1 MTVTESR
8 GRRTFRRASADAP
21 KPGRLP
27 LVALALAL
35 LLSVA
40 QRHAQA
46 DPVRDRSMAFFAAV
60 DAADWPT
67 VDQLIAEDF
76 TAVNPRG
83 GLSTRA
89 EYLSDLR
96 AFRAPDRGRVQ
107 RSWSGIRT
115 SAHAGS
121 AVFSGRLTWRSPSEP
136 DKRPVSSRLVT
147 HHWRLIDERWRLVIS
162 QVVML
167 PPPPEIV
174 SFPSGQLTLKAMVF
188 RPDGEGPFPAVVYA
202 HGNEPDPSDL
212 FETVGPA
219 LAARG
224 YLVFGPHRR
233 GSGLSADQAENL
245 LRRLTAIE
253 QRDGVDARSRVAIAE
268 LEGAQLDD
276 IAAAATAA
284 RARPD
289 VDPTRVYLI
298 GNSFGGVLAML
309 AAERG
314 LPFAGVADF
323 AGAAINW
330 DRSALFRERMLKA
343 ARGAQIP
350 VFVAQAAN
358 DYSTAPTLALGQ
370 ALCLAGKAHRSR
382 VYPAFGVTAGDGH
395 GLGVDGV
402 DRWFDEVFA
411 FLSRP
416 TQAANC
422 RVEPS
427 EAAKGQR

>member
-1 MTVTESR
+1 V
-8 GRRTFRRASADAP
+8 
-21 KPGRLP
+21 
-27 LVALALAL
+27 LAVGL
-35 LLSVA
+35 LLA
-40 QRHAQA
+40 FALRQA
-46 DPVRDRSMAFFAAV
+46 RADSVRDRSMAFFAAV

-67 VDQLIAEDF
+67 VEKLIADDF
-76 TAVNPRG
+76 TAVDPRG

-96 AFRAPDRGRVQ
+96 AIRAPDRGRIQ
-107 RSWSGIRT
+107 RTWSGIRT
-115 SAHAGS
+115 SAHATD
-121 AVFSGRLTWRSPSEP
+121 AVFSGRLTWRSQNEP

-147 HHWRLIDERWRLVIS
+147 HHWRLVDDRWRLVAS
-162 QVVML
+162 QGVML

-174 SFPSGQLTLKAMVF
+174 SFPSGQLSLKAMVF
-188 RPDGEGPFPAVVYA
+188 RPDGEGPFPAIVYA

-298 GNSFGGVLAML
+298 GNSFGGVLVML

-314 LPFAGVADF
+314 LPFAGAVNF

-330 DRSALFRERMLKA
+330 ERSSLFRERMLKA
-343 ARGAQIP
+343 AGGAQIP

-358 DYSTAPTLALGQ
+358 DFSTAPTVALGQ
-370 ALCLAGKAHRSR
+370 ALCSAGKAHRSR
-382 VYPAFGVTAGDGH
+382 VYPVFGVTAGDGH

-402 DRWFDEVFA
+402 DRWFDDVFA

-416 TQAANC
+416 TL
-422 RVEPS
+422 PS
-427 EAAKGQR
+427 DCMVQPSRATGGQP

>member
-1 MTVTESR
+1 MTR
-8 GRRTFRRASADAP
+8 P
-21 KPGRLP
+21 LP
-27 LVALALAL
+27 LLVLVVGL
-35 LLSVA
+35 LLTFA
-40 QRHAQA
+40 QRHAGA

-60 DAADWPT
+60 DAADWPA
-67 VDQLIAEDF
+67 VEKLIADDF
-76 TAVNPRG
+76 TAVAPRG
-83 GLSTRA
+83 GLIARA
-89 EYLSDLR
+89 DYLSDLR

-107 RSWSGIRT
+107 RTWSGIRT
-115 SAHAGS
+115 STHETS
-121 AVFSGRLTWRSPSEP
+121 ALFSGRLTWRSQNEP

-147 HHWRLIDERWRLVIS
+147 HHWRLVEGRWQLVVS

-174 SFPSGQLTLKAMVF
+174 AFPSGPLSLKAMVF
-188 RPDGEGPFPAVVYA
+188 RPDGKGPFPAIVYA

-224 YLVFGPHRR
+224 YLVFAPHRR

-276 IAAAATAA
+276 IAAAATAV
-284 RARPD
+284 RRRPD

-330 DRSALFRERMLKA
+330 ERSALFRERMLKA

-358 DYSTAPTLALGQ
+358 DYSTGPTVALGQ
-370 ALCLAGKAHRSR
+370 ALCLAGKVHRSR

-402 DRWFDEVFA
+402 DRWFDDVFA

-416 TQAANC
+416 TPDSNC

-427 EAAKGQR
+427 EAAKAPQ